1 VNGRERELRK
11 GELMYVWSNA
21 HVKWG
26 EGGGLSEV
34 CGGEYAPRL

>member
-1 VNGRERELRK
+1 MSKCEWERERERERQLGK

-26 EGGGLSEV
+26 E
-34 CGGEYAPRL
+34 AK